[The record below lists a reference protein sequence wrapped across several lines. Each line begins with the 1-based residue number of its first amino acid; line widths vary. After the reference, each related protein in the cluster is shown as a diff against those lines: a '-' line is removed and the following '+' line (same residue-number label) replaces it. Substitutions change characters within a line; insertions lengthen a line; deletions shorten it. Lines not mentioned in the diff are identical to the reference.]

1 MLSDAVVDEIGNN
14 GPTKLVDT
22 DVKPHTMIPGD
33 AVVLLGRLAKGGAR
47 RPPVHRSPPAGPP
60 RAGRRVVL
68 VLDEEETAPPPPPDT
83 LRAEVAKGVKK
94 FLLQ

>member
-1 MLSDAVVDEIGNN
+1 MLRALGHLAAEPTR
-14 GPTKLVDT
+14 GP
-22 DVKPHTMIPGD
+22 P
-33 AVVLLGRLAKGGAR
+33 VVLPVSSKGGAR
-47 RPPVHRSPPAGPP
+47 RPSVHRSPPAGPP
-60 RAGRRVVL
+60 RPGRRVVL